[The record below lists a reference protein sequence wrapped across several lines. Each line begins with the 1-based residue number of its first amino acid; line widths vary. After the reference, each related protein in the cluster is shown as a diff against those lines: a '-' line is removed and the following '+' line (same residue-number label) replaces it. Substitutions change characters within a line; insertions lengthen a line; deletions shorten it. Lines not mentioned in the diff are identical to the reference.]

1 VEVRKLELLLAVMD
15 SASLTSA
22 AEKLD
27 LSPAAVSVQL
37 KALAREVK
45 SELFVRSGRNLLPTP
60 AARRLAAHA
69 RNVMDQLRLLELDF
83 SREPVSDTQPFHLA
97 TGATTLIYRLA
108 KPLAD
113 LRKRYPHMDLQL
125 TVLATEE
132 IVAGL
137 LDRRFDLG
145 LVSLPIRTDK
155 LRTIHLFDEE
165 LLLLRPSASPVR
177 SLRVGSIAPHQLD
190 GAPFLLYPRDSN
202 MRILIDRFLEALPV
216 HARVIVEATDT
227 EAIKRLVEA
236 GFGYSMLPE
245 YALKETGRYF
255 QTLRIA
261 GRRLVRHQALA
272 LPITAQPRALTS
284 EVAKFLQDALCN

>member
-1 VEVRKLELLLAVMD
+1 
-15 SASLTSA
+15 
-22 AEKLD
+22 
-27 LSPAAVSVQL
+27 
-37 KALAREVK
+37 
-45 SELFVRSGRNLLPTP
+45 
-60 AARRLAAHA
+60 
-69 RNVMDQLRLLELDF
+69 
-83 SREPVSDTQPFHLA
+83 
-97 TGATTLIYRLA
+97 
-108 KPLAD
+108 
-113 LRKRYPHMDLQL
+113 MDLQL